1 MYRVIIHALTNANLG
16 VTDAADKME
25 KKIRDQKEKRL
36 KDESG
41 MPLYF
46 TKKNLTDVSI
56 CIGKPTGG
64 MKDFFFKYAKLG
76 IHISPKI

>member
-1 MYRVIIHALTNANLG
+1 MHRVIIHLVRINANLG

-46 TKKNLTDVSI
+46 TKKNLTDVGI
-56 CIGKPTGG
+56 CIGRSTVG
-64 MKDFFFKYAKLG
+64 MKDLFLNMQ
-76 IHISPKI
+76 S